1 MAMNDLAENEFRA
14 KYHVLEHINNEDLRD
29 IFGTSPKMCH
39 EQREIAAFLYVIKCC
54 PI

>member
-29 IFGTSPKMCH
+29 IFGTSLNCVMNN
-39 EQREIAAFLYVIKCC
+39 ER
-54 PI
+54 